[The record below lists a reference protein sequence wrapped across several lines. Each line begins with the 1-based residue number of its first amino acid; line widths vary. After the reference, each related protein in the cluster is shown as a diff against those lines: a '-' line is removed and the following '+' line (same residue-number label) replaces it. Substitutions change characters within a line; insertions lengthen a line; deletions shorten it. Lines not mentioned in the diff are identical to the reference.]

1 MRTRMIIV
9 CLLAGILAW
18 RHAPSQGE
26 ALRQL
31 ATKGPDE
38 ERAEL
43 QRWEDS
49 FMLAR
54 ALVYLDL
61 HPANPAAVDEQRVD
75 EHKRWLAQV
84 ECELARRRPSA
95 ER

>member
-1 MRTRMIIV
+1 MIVV
-9 CLLAGILAW
+9 CVLTGILAW
-18 RHAPSQGE
+18 RHAPTQGE
-26 ALRQL
+26 AMRQL
-31 ATKGPDE
+31 PTRPPDE

-61 HPANPAAVDEQRVD
+61 HPANPATIDDQRVD

-84 ECELARRRPSA
+84 ECELARRRQAA